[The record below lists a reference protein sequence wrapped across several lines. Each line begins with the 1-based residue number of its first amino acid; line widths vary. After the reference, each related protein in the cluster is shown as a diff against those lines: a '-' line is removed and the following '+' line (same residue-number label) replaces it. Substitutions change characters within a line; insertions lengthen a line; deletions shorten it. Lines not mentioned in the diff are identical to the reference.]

1 MVKACFRKLSLRL
14 EAVSYTHLDV
24 YKRQEQCV
32 ALLPTYTQQVIDAR
46 EELTNWHKD
55 MIKYLN
61 IETEEKR
68 IKRFGL
74 DRALYTIPS
83 LFKDEFKYKS
93 MAENTVK
100 LIEEQSVTIGE
111 IYDYDTSTLYTCLL
125 YTSRCV

>member
-1 MVKACFRKLSLRL
+1 
-14 EAVSYTHLDV
+14 
-24 YKRQEQCV
+24 
-32 ALLPTYTQQVIDAR
+32 
-46 EELTNWHKD
+46 

-111 IYDYDTSTLYTCLL
+111 IYDYDTSTLYTEDVQLIAKDGKIYYL
-125 YTSRCV
+125 PENNTR